1 MFFFILQIKFIMKTR
16 VLRSAVL
23 TALFVHTAASSV
35 MYGQGTA
42 PGLQGVNTALRGVDT
57 GIRTLF
63 PIVTNIMLVIMA
75 IVGVIAAIQVYSKW
89 SSGDPDVR
97 KSATQWFGA
106 LIFAGIVLLVINAV
120 FGTV

>member
-1 MFFFILQIKFIMKTR
+1 MKARVIRIALLSAGMFQAASL
-16 VLRSAVL
+16 SAVYAQAGGGTSPGL
-23 TALFVHTAASSV
+23 TGVTTALS
-35 MYGQGTA
+35 
-42 PGLQGVNTALRGVDT
+42 GVNTGV
-57 GIRTLF
+57 RTLF
-63 PIVTNIMLVIMA
+63 PIVTNIMLVVMA

-120 FGTV
+120 FGTT

>member
-1 MFFFILQIKFIMKTR
+1 MKAR
-16 VLRSAVL
+16 VIRIALLSAGLFQVASLSAVYGQAGGGTSPGL
-23 TALFVHTAASSV
+23 TGVSTALS
-35 MYGQGTA
+35 
-42 PGLQGVNTALRGVDT
+42 GVNTGV
-57 GIRTLF
+57 RTLF
-63 PIVTNIMLVIMA
+63 PIVTNIMLVVMA

-120 FGTV
+120 FGTT